1 MSFKLNKTI
10 RKIYLGKIM
19 IDKKVSYEAITR
31 AAKRLEGKVVKT
43 PLLESQYINEKLNT
57 KIFIKAE
64 NLQTIGAFKF
74 RGAMNTILQL
84 DEKIKEVVAWSSGNH
99 AQAVA
104 AASNITGRNATIVM
118 PSDAPQAKLEGTDF
132 WGASIVKYNRNTES
146 REDIGKSIAQKKN
159 ATIIPPFDDVD
170 VINGQGTAGFECI
183 AQLKEKNIIPDIV
196 LCCCGGGGLI
206 AGVGT
211 AIKEKF
217 KNTKIY
223 SVEPENFDDTQKSL
237 KAKQI
242 ISNSMTHKS
251 ICDAL
256 LAEKPGKITFK
267 VNLKNLTSG
276 VSVSDKEALSAM
288 NSAFKHFKIILEPG
302 GAVAL
307 AAAIFNKVDIKN
319 KNVLVIASG
328 GNVDKSVFQNCLEA
342 QTI

>member
-1 MSFKLNKTI
+1 
-10 RKIYLGKIM
+10 M
-19 IDKKVSYEAITR
+19 IEEQVSYEAITR

-43 PLLESQYINEKLNT
+43 PLLESQYINKKLNT
-57 KIFIKAE
+57 KIFVKAE

-74 RGAMNTILQL
+74 RGAMNTILKL
-84 DEKIKEVVAWSSGNH
+84 DKKIKEVVAWSSGNH

-104 AASNITGRNATIVM
+104 AASKITGRNATIVM
-118 PSDAPQAKLEGTDF
+118 PTDAPQAKLDGTAF

-146 REDIGKSIAQKKN
+146 REDIGKSIALKKN
-159 ATIIPPFDDVD
+159 ATIIPPFDDVN

-183 AQLKEKNIIPDIV
+183 AQFKEKDITPDIV

-206 AGVGT
+206 AGVST

-217 KNTKIY
+217 KNAKIY
-223 SVEPENFDDTQKSL
+223 SVEPENFDDTKNSL
-237 KAKQI
+237 TARKI

-256 LAEKPGKITFK
+256 LADKPGNITFK

-276 VSVSDKEALSAM
+276 ISVSDKEALSAM
-288 NSAFKHFKIILEPG
+288 NAASRHFKIILEPG

-307 AAAIFNKVDIKN
+307 AATIFNKVDIKN

-328 GNVDKSVFQNCLEA
+328 GNVDKGVFKKCLETS
-342 QTI
+342 TI